1 MSTKIKL
8 LIILLLALLIRC
20 WNIDTLPSLN
30 PDEAALGY
38 NAYSLLKTG
47 LDEHGNPWPI
57 HFKSFGD
64 YKPGGYV
71 YLDLPFIKIFG
82 LTPLAVRL
90 PNLIFSVLTIFI
102 LYRLVLILTLDFRLS
117 LLSSFVLTLS
127 PWHIHFSRGAWESNT
142 ALFFILLGV
151 YWFYSFVIN
160 HKSYFLYLFPLPLVV
175 SLYTYHSARII
186 IPILFLI
193 LFFIHKSL
201 FLNHKLKFLVSLL
214 IAFFLTLPVFISFL
228 KSGGTTRFSG
238 VGLFSDTGPL
248 SRSEELLNQHPGF
261 TYLDRVIHN
270 KRVLYILSWGQKYL
284 SHFDPNFLFLKG
296 DEVPRSK
303 SPDMGQLYLIELPLI
318 FFGLLYLFKN
328 KNIKPL
334 SQLITILLFICPLAS
349 SLTFQSPSALRSLPL
364 TIPFSILIACGLLYF
379 NRPRLSIILYILSF
393 VYFLDAYF
401 IHAPKRYSF
410 AWNTGF
416 REIIPFV
423 ESQKPNYQNI
433 FFTNHYD
440 QPYILYLFFSK
451 YPPQLLQSR
460 IKLTPPDSYGFST
473 VSKID
478 NITFSIPDLIP
489 PGSLVV
495 DASDFQISSQSF
507 KLYVK

>member
-328 KNIKPL
+328 KNIIIKSPKDVYPL
-334 SQLITILLFICPLAS
+334 LKEKITNFHKEYFMVVSLDNRNKVISVDVVSIGTLSS
-349 SLTFQSPSALRSLPL
+349 SLIHPRETFEMAIKNHAGAIIISHNHPSCEL
-364 TIPFSILIACGLLYF
+364 
-379 NRPRLSIILYILSF
+379 
-393 VYFLDAYF
+393 
-401 IHAPKRYSF
+401 
-410 AWNTGF
+410 
-416 REIIPFV
+416 
-423 ESQKPNYQNI
+423 KP
-433 FFTNHYD
+433 
-440 QPYILYLFFSK
+440 SK
-451 YPPQLLQSR
+451 
-460 IKLTPPDSYGFST
+460 D
-473 VSKID
+473 
-478 NITFSIPDLIP
+478 DLIITQT
-489 PGSLVV
+489 LVKAGKILGIEIT
-495 DASDFQISSQSF
+495 DHLIICKDDYFSF
-507 KLYVK
+507 KERKII

>member
-451 YPPQLLQSR
+451 YPPQLLQSH